1 VRPILAEKAVK
12 GASVIKNRKIL
23 KTIFWTGAIGK
34 LWIPSARSTW
44 TDPIGHTI
52 GGESIIIP
60 TDISL
65 CGGDSLKDSLFLSP
79 ETAIAPAPFWN
90 LTPIDADL
98 ARNA

>member
-1 VRPILAEKAVK
+1 VRPVLAEKTVK
-12 GASVIKNRKIL
+12 GASVIKNGKIL
-23 KTIFWTGAIGK
+23 KPIFLSGAVSK
-34 LWIPSARSTW
+34 LWIPSTRSAW

-52 GGESIIIP
+52 GRKSIIIP

-65 CGGDSLKDSLFLSP
+65 CRGDSLKDSIFLSP
-79 ETAIAPAPFWN
+79 EAAIAPAPFWN

>member
-1 VRPILAEKAVK
+1 VRPVLTEKTVK
-12 GASVIKNRKIL
+12 GASVIKNGKIL
-23 KTIFWTGAIGK
+23 KPIFWSGAVSK
-34 LWIPSARSTW
+34 PWIPSPRSTW

-52 GGESIIIP
+52 GGKSIIIP

-90 LTPIDADL
+90 LTPIDANL
-98 ARNA
+98 AKNT

>member
-1 VRPILAEKAVK
+1 VRPVLAEKTVK

-23 KTIFWTGAIGK
+23 KPIFWTGAVSK
-34 LWIPSARSTW
+34 LWIPSPCSTW

-52 GGESIIIP
+52 SGKSIIIP

-65 CGGDSLKDSLFLSP
+65 CGGDPLKDSLFSSP

-98 ARNA
+98 ARDA